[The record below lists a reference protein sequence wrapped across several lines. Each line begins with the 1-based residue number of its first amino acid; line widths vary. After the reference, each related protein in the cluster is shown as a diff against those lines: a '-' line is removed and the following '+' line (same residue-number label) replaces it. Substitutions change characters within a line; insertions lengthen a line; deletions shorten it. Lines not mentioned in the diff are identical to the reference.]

1 MIQSMTGFGKCQS
14 ALGLR
19 TLLVDIRTLN
29 SKQLDVNLRL
39 PQVLREKEAEIRQLL
54 SKSLERGKIDVF
66 MTFKSEGGDTMLV
79 NEALIASRV
88 EQLSRIGTVL
98 GQDVSSVFGMVMS
111 MPDVFQEPDEPLSE
125 AEWITV
131 LDAVQKALGETRS
144 FRLREGKGLEDELR
158 MRLTAIEKALSE
170 VALLEPER
178 NTLLRD
184 RIRQR
189 MADWNVNA
197 DENRFE
203 EEMIYYLE
211 KLDISEE
218 KQRLSTHCRYFAEV
232 LGESE
237 SQGRKLGFIS
247 QEMGREINTIGSKA
261 NHAGIQRLVVLMK
274 DELEKIKE
282 QLNNVL

>member
-14 ALGLR
+14 VLGLR

-54 SKSLERGKIDVF
+54 SKSLERGKVDVF

-88 EQLSRIGTVL
+88 EQLSRIGSQL

-125 AEWITV
+125 AEWMTV
-131 LDAVQKALGETRS
+131 LDAVQNALAETRS

-158 MRLTAIEKALSE
+158 LRLTAIEKALAE
-170 VALLEPER
+170 VATLEPE
-178 NTLLRD
+178 
-184 RIRQR
+184 
-189 MADWNVNA
+189 
-197 DENRFE
+197 
-203 EEMIYYLE
+203 
-211 KLDISEE
+211 
-218 KQRLSTHCRYFAEV
+218 
-232 LGESE
+232 
-237 SQGRKLGFIS
+237 
-247 QEMGREINTIGSKA
+247 
-261 NHAGIQRLVVLMK
+261 
-274 DELEKIKE
+274 
-282 QLNNVL
+282 